1 MKRISFKKWAFHF
14 SVWVIIINI
23 ITFYNEISY
32 SSVFSTYSLD
42 RLLYLGILS
51 TLMMLLAII
60 FLVISII
67 KKEKRNYQFWTALS
81 CVLVFG
87 VLPTLV
93 LMFGHYFVKY

>member
-32 SSVFSTYSLD
+32 SSVFNIYNLD

-51 TLMMLLAII
+51 TLMLLLAII
-60 FLVISII
+60 FLVISAI

-81 CVLVFG
+81 CVFVFG
-87 VLPTLV
+87 VLPILV
-93 LMFGHYFVKY
+93 LMFGYYFVKY